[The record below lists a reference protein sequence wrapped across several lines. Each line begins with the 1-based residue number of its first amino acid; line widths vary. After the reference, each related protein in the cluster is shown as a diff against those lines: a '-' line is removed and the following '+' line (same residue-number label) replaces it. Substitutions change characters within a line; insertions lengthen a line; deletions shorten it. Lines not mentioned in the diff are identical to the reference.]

1 MAVHLPLALRFQG
14 NALWSNLL
22 FCWKM
27 YQHSLQLA
35 ETVAAGIRIGTPR
48 SWSASILCWIK
59 MCRKWTSLLYLP
71 CTWPCKCGQSYL
83 VSTNH
88 WSISHERMNPC
99 YATLWSIL
107 SRLGLETSR
116 KTCFPPYIFTI
127 FHAMQDLVEIRPAGR
142 SHSASDGGEVPT
154 IQRAERVTL
163 GWPPMKRHLFSKKHM
178 LDGKWSS
185 NFPQVT
191 NPHCK
196 NDLFD
201 LFEGH
206 PTRDA
211 VKNHGTS
218 LLYKSCSHSSVH
230 WFNCWKNLSS
240 GSAAF
245 LLEILGSLFSSTPRS
260 IWLCCHE
267 GDLRLSAWSHPQT

>member
-1 MAVHLPLALRFQG
+1 MFSRKAVSGSPSACGSAVSRQRTLEQPFAVLEDVPACNRL
-14 NALWSNLL
+14 
-22 FCWKM
+22 
-27 YQHSLQLA
+27 SLQLV
-35 ETVAAGIRIGTPR
+35 ETVAAGIRIGPPR

-88 WSISHERMNPC
+88 WSISHEPMNPC
-99 YATLWSIL
+99 YAILWSIL
-107 SRLGLETSR
+107 SRLGLETSG

-163 GWPPMKRHLFSKKHM
+163 GCPPMRRHLFPKKHM

-196 NDLFD
+196 L
-201 LFEGH
+201 
-206 PTRDA
+206 
-211 VKNHGTS
+211 KWS
-218 LLYKSCSHSSVH
+218 
-230 WFNCWKNLSS
+230 
-240 GSAAF
+240 
-245 LLEILGSLFSSTPRS
+245 IRS
-260 IWLCCHE
+260 IWGAPDTRC
-267 GDLRLSAWSHPQT
+267 GKKQWNRLTVQILQPLFGTLV